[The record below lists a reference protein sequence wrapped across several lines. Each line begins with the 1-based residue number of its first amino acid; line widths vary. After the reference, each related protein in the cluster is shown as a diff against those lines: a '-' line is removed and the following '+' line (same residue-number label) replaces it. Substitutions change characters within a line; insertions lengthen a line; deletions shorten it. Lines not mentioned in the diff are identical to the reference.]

1 MALFNV
7 VKGDKDQ
14 NYIPAKVMTP
24 GIRVP
29 GWLYF
34 AGLGIKTLCVLVYR
48 LIVSVFRF
56 AWITFPAAV
65 FAYAGLM
72 LDRWV
77 LPTAAG
83 ITVVGL
89 GLWWWKGRRSF
100 TRVWLPVGW
109 FYLAQWNRWF
119 RYARLWKA
127 MCVNLGLTSAFD
139 GDRYYPRIIGARR
152 DGEGDILTVQMLSG
166 QHPAD
171 WVKAAAR
178 IAYTF
183 DALACTVKAKRS
195 RWSRSR
201 SRVQLHLR
209 MRDALARVLTPL
221 PVPAVPDVSRVVIAI
236 RSSGA
241 KVAVSLRTHLLIAG
255 ASDAGKG
262 SVLWAIVSALAAGI
276 RDGLIQVY
284 AFDPKQGMELAA
296 GERLFHR
303 FYDGDAASM
312 AEGLE
317 QIAREM
323 VRRQKAKKG
332 KARDH
337 IATVDDPALVV
348 LIDEFGA
355 LTSYVTDK
363 KLKDRLAAAMS
374 VILSQ
379 GRAVGVHV
387 VAALQDP
394 RKEILPF
401 RNLFHARI
409 GLRLNEESEVALILS
424 DDALDR
430 GAACHQIP
438 ASLPGVGYMIATEGG
453 EPDRVRFPYH
463 SDADIAELADA
474 YGRPATGT
482 EVVPVVPQ
490 QDSPNGV
497 VVNR

>member
-29 GWLYF
+29 AGLYF
-34 AGLGIKTLCVLVYR
+34 FGLGVKTLCVLVYR
-48 LIVSVFRF
+48 LIVNVFRF
-56 AWITFPAAV
+56 AWVTVPAAV

-83 ITVVGL
+83 IIVAGL
-89 GLWWWKGRRSF
+89 GVWWWKARRSF
-100 TRVWLPVGW
+100 MRVLLPVGW
-109 FYLAQWNRWF
+109 YYLAQWNRWF
-119 RYARLWKA
+119 RYARLWRA
-127 MCVNLGLTSAFD
+127 MCVNLGLTSVND
-139 GDRYYPRIIGARR
+139 GDRYYPRIISARR
-152 DGEGDILTVQMLSG
+152 DGEGDILTVQLLSG

-171 WVKAAAR
+171 WVKVASR
-178 IAYTF
+178 ISYTF

-201 SRVQLHLR
+201 VRLHLR
-209 MRDALARVLTPL
+209 MRDALASVLAPL

-241 KVAVSLRTHLLIAG
+241 KVVVSLRMHLLIAG
-255 ASDAGKG
+255 ASGSGKG
-262 SVLWAIVSALAAGI
+262 SVLWAILSALAAGI
-276 RDGLIQVY
+276 RDGLVRVY

-296 GERLFHR
+296 GERLFHK
-303 FYDGDAASM
+303 FYDGDITSM
-312 AEGLE
+312 TLGLE
-317 QIAREM
+317 EIAAEM
-323 VRRQKAKKG
+323 TRRQKAKKG
-332 KARDH
+332 KGRDH
-337 IATVDDPALVV
+337 IATIEDPALIV

-363 KLKDRLAAAMS
+363 KLKDRLIAAMS
-374 VILSQ
+374 MILSQ

-474 YGRPATGT
+474 YGRPATDPET
-482 EVVPVVPQ
+482 LAVVPQ
-490 QDSPNGV
+490 QESPNGV